1 MAVDAS
7 NNTSHVDVDGV
18 TGNFSLPLSSQY
30 TLDSLINAIE
40 RGTDQVRSEDSRA
53 ISGVD
58 VTYNPASN
66 GLVFTTGTT
75 GADSYVEVSASL
87 TWGLKEVERGR
98 GFLAISLAGDIT
110 DALETVTALR
120 GEYGA
125 MQNRLQYTISNL
137 MSASENTAAAIRII
151 LAV

>member
-1 MAVDAS
+1 M
-7 NNTSHVDVDGV
+7 
-18 TGNFSLPLSSQY
+18 
-30 TLDSLINAIE
+30 
-40 RGTDQVRSEDSRA
+40 
-53 ISGVD
+53 
-58 VTYNPASN
+58 ASN

-137 MSASENTAAAIRII
+137 MSVNENTVAARSRIEDSDFARESAVLAKTQVLQQSGAAMLAQANARPQLI
-151 LAV
+151 LQLIK